1 MIATIAPLFIPYVGQ
16 AYGIATAS
24 AYFGQAL
31 AVFGKTVIDAI
42 GDDTASKKPGLW
54 QFLNK
59 IDSSVRKFDS
69 SVSDAGN
76 QGMFNYEQ
84 FANLVTDVVGQLYQ
98 QRSIAKIPQWIG
110 WDARSAKNSKAFV
123 EAHNADYLKKYGKL
137 YVKLLKTEMLL
148 LIILS

>member
-69 SVSDAGN
+69 SVSDTGN

-98 QRSIAKIPQWIG
+98 QEVSLRFRNGLAGMQEVQ
-110 WDARSAKNSKAFV
+110 RTLR
-123 EAHNADYLKKYGKL
+123 H
-137 YVKLLKTEMLL
+137 LLRYTMLT
-148 LIILS
+148 I